1 MARGGAETF
10 MAPTKTPV
18 DSLRTLPTDEIR
30 QVMWRMA
37 DLYGHQIL
45 VQSAR
50 AVARG
55 PVARLV
61 ATGARHSHDWTPE
74 KAALLQAY
82 DDAGLT
88 AAYLSPEQ
96 GGFLDGPKNLA
107 LALVAFELAW
117 VDAGA
122 ATCSLAGHLAL
133 APIHERGTPEQAAHY
148 MASTRPVQPGEDR
161 KSARGAFCLT
171 EPIPYVGV
179 ETGLLGG
186 KVRVVDWPNG
196 GEPMLQVDKRG
207 RFITNMGFATFVT
220 AAVDSADERIK
231 GSCMIVL
238 EETDPGLFD
247 RGTPTRKLVHQLSS
261 TSDPVFSLTVPAS
274 RIVGGYTVEGGVI
287 VPKYTHGEV
296 IEAVFRRTRVG
307 VGLMTAAKLL
317 SAVEPILRYQRTRFR
332 GGDSITPGS
341 PRYEF
346 GLQQREDTVLRLVDI
361 WATGEASASL
371 GFATARLFDDL
382 DPIEKRKAAL
392 FAAQGIEGPRA
403 ERRAMSRVAE
413 DAQEY
418 LKLAALPADRRDA
431 QRFAALESNELVR
444 YALLDSVGSVVCP
457 AVKLWNTGQGSAMMR
472 EAVSLMG
479 GYGITEDCPGFIGYK
494 WMDSQLEATYEGPES
509 VQRRQLSVTMTNEVF
524 LAQFRQWITEMRS
537 IASRRPRTGAC
548 TVASAM
554 RLWLW
559 TLTHLQ
565 EAKDANGA
573 PLYQGNRQ
581 GVTFPMADALCWL
594 LAVRAQILDVLELET
609 HGAENPAL
617 ADAVPGYVRF
627 LTDLCHVQAARASG
641 EAGRICTDLVMGY
654 LRHPAWDDPDAPG
667 CIGGSEADELE
678 GIIPG
683 FGYGARIY
691 MDVVEADGSHAQK
704 AGPCVTFA
712 GLETFRALRARL
724 DGCMTGAR
732 LAKDR
737 AAEALTRV
745 MIPEAPDYPA

>member
-1 MARGGAETF
+1 

-61 ATGARHSHDWTPE
+61 AAGARHTHDWTPE

-96 GGFLDGPKNLA
+96 GGFLEGPKNLA

-133 APIHERGTPEQAAHY
+133 APIHERGTREQADHY
-148 MASTRPVQPGEDR
+148 MSSTRPVQPGEDR
-161 KSARGAFCLT
+161 QTARGAFCLT

-179 ETGLLGG
+179 ETGILGG
-186 KVRVVDWPNG
+186 KVRVADWPEG

-238 EETDPGLFD
+238 EVTDPGLFD

-274 RIVGGYTVEGGVI
+274 RIVGGYSVENGVI
-287 VPKYTHGEV
+287 VPKHSHGAV

-332 GGDSITPGS
+332 GGATITPGS
-341 PRYEF
+341 PRYES
-346 GLQQREDTVLRLVDI
+346 GLQQREDAVHRLVDI

-371 GFATARLFDDL
+371 GFLTARLFDQL
-382 DPIEKRKAAL
+382 DPIEKRKDAI
-392 FAAQGIEGPRA
+392 FAEQGIEGPRA
-403 ERRAMSRVAE
+403 ERRAMSRIAE

-418 LKLAALPADRRDA
+418 LTLAALPAKRRDA
-431 QRFAALESNELVR
+431 ERFAALESNELVH
-444 YALLDSVGSVVCP
+444 YALLDSIASVVCP

-494 WMDSQLEATYEGPES
+494 WMDSQLETTYEGPES
-509 VQRRQLSVTMTNEVF
+509 VQRRQLSVTMTSEVF
-524 LAQFRQWITEMRS
+524 LAQFRLWIGEMRS
-537 IASRRPRTGAC
+537 IAGRRPNTGAC

-554 RLWLW
+554 QLWLW

-565 EAKDANGA
+565 QAKDANGA
-573 PLYQGNRQ
+573 LLYQGNRQ

-594 LAVRAQILDVLELET
+594 LAVRAQILDVLELEAR
-609 HGAENPAL
+609 GAENPAI
-617 ADAVPGYVRF
+617 AEAVPGYVRF
-627 LTDLCHVQAARASG
+627 LTDLCHVQSARASG
-641 EAGRICTDLVMGY
+641 EAGRICAELVMGY
-654 LRHPAWDDPDAPG
+654 LQHPSWEDPGAPG
-667 CIGGSEADELE
+667 CIGCDEADELDSA
-678 GIIPG
+678 IPG

-691 MDVVEADGSHAQK
+691 MDVVDADGSHAPK

-724 DGCMTGAR
+724 DGCLTGSR

-737 AAEALTRV
+737 AAEALTNV